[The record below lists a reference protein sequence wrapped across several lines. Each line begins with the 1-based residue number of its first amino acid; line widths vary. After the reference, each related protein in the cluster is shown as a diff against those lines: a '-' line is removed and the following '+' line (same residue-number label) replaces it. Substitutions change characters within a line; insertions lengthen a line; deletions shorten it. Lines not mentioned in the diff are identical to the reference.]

1 MMSRLILWEHF
12 LQILLLSNKIQ
23 QSFFGAE
30 TSAPIFLSAMYVYT
44 CYFNG
49 FMIKYIIYK

>member
-1 MMSRLILWEHF
+1 MMSRLTLWEHF
-12 LQILLLSNKIQ
+12 PQTLLLNNKIQ

-30 TSAPIFLSAMYVYT
+30 TSAPIFLSVIYVYT